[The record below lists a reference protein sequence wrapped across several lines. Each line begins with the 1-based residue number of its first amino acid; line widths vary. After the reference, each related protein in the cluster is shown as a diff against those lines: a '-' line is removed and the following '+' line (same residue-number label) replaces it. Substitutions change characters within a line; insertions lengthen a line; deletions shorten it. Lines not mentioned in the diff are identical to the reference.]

1 MKLTESEIELG
12 RTYRFKNTLGVVTE
26 STVIAI
32 GNPKKWMLRFRKPN
46 GNEHDITI
54 QGFLQA
60 CRLYG
65 IEDGETA

>member
-12 RTYRFKNTLGVVTE
+12 RTYRFKNTKGVVTE
-26 STVIAI
+26 STVISI
-32 GNPKKWMLRFRKPN
+32 DKWMLRFKKPN

-54 QGFLQA
+54 DGFLRA

-65 IEDGETA
+65 IEEGETA